1 MTLDPFDGNEY
12 RKLYC
17 GGSLVTPSYVLS
29 AGHCFFERNQN
40 PIKPFELRVV
50 LGTSYLGL
58 KPGQTP
64 YIKERERLSL
74 ERQILTY
81 VVHDE
86 YIPKGPAYHD
96 VALALIE
103 MIQISIHIFPICLPN
118 LPVLD
123 QDHLKGQQMRVLG
136 YSIKNENDGE

>member
-1 MTLDPFDGNEY
+1 MPLDPFDGNEY
-12 RKLYC
+12 RKLHC

-29 AGHCFFERNQN
+29 AGHCFFEKNQN
-40 PIKPFELRVV
+40 PIKPSELRVV
-50 LGTSYLGL
+50 LGTKYLGL

-64 YIKERERLSL
+64 YIKERGRISV

-81 VVHDE
+81 VVHHD
-86 YIPKGPAYHD
+86 YKPKGPAYHD

-103 MIQISIHIFPICLPN
+103 EIQISLFVFPICLPTV
-118 LPVLD
+118 PALD

-136 YSIKNENDGE
+136 YSIKNEKDGE

>member
-1 MTLDPFDGNEY
+1 LPLDPVDGNEY
-12 RKLYC
+12 RKLHC

-29 AGHCFFERNQN
+29 AGHCFFEKNQN
-40 PIKPFELRVV
+40 PIKPSELRVV
-50 LGTSYLGL
+50 LGTKFLGL

-64 YIKERERLSL
+64 YIEERERQSL

-81 VVHDE
+81 VIHDD
-86 YIPKGPAYHD
+86 YVPKGPAYHD

-103 MIQISIHIFPICLPN
+103 MIQISLQIFPICLPN

-123 QDHLKGQQMRVLG
+123 QDHLKGQQMRILG

>member
-1 MTLDPFDGNEY
+1 MPLDSVDGNEY
-12 RKLYC
+12 RKLHC
-17 GGSLVTPSYVLS
+17 GGSLITASYVLS
-29 AGHCFFERNQN
+29 AGHCFFEKNAN
-40 PIKPFELRVV
+40 PINPSEFRVV
-50 LGTSYLGL
+50 LGTRYLGL
-58 KPGQTP
+58 QPGQTP
-64 YIKERERLSL
+64 YIKEREGQSL

-81 VVHDE
+81 VVHDD

-103 MIQISIHIFPICLPN
+103 MIPISLFAFPICLPI